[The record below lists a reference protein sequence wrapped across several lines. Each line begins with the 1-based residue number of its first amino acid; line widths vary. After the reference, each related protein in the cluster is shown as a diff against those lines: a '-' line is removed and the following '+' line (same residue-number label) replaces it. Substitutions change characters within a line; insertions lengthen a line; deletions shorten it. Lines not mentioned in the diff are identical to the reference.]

1 MRRDSV
7 AWERA
12 AQVRKAA
19 DEWLRA
25 GAIDPPIHGAIRD
38 AYHDPCV
45 TPSAVWRG
53 LTAILVTAVSLCT
66 VSAVWIAVEPGARTA
81 SLLLFVF
88 AALAFTAT
96 ERLDASPRLA
106 RRGAAGVTAFWGSVF
121 LLVALGLFML
131 DGAGVNFDRA
141 VDAVLLAGV
150 LVWGVGCWRWGIP
163 LFAGLSAVSLFLI
176 LGRLPFGRVCWVL
189 VGMALIGLAARRSDA
204 AAWAP
209 SHRRAAVVVL
219 VVGVAAVYAAVN
231 VYSLDEQL
239 LEDLRPFAPPRV
251 AMPRE
256 LLVLTAIATGLLPLV
271 VLAWAIRSRRTLL
284 LDAGIVLLAL
294 SLVTLRHY
302 VHVAPVWAVLTAA
315 GAGTIGLALVVERA
329 LRRSP
334 GGERAGFT
342 ADVLFSDERREHLLQ
357 TLPVVA
363 AFTPAASVAP
373 AEDKGFAGR
382 GGAFGGGGASE
393 RF

>member
-1 MRRDSV
+1 
-7 AWERA
+7 
-12 AQVRKAA
+12 
-19 DEWLRA
+19 
-25 GAIDPPIHGAIRD
+25 
-38 AYHDPCV
+38 
-45 TPSAVWRG
+45 
-53 LTAILVTAVSLCT
+53 
-66 VSAVWIAVEPGARTA
+66 
-81 SLLLFVF
+81 
-88 AALAFTAT
+88 
-96 ERLDASPRLA
+96 
-106 RRGAAGVTAFWGSVF
+106 
-121 LLVALGLFML
+121 
-131 DGAGVNFDRA
+131 
-141 VDAVLLAGV
+141 
-150 LVWGVGCWRWGIP
+150 
-163 LFAGLSAVSLFLI
+163 
-176 LGRLPFGRVCWVL
+176 
-189 VGMALIGLAARRSDA
+189 
-204 AAWAP
+204 
-209 SHRRAAVVVL
+209 
-219 VVGVAAVYAAVN
+219 
-231 VYSLDEQL
+231 
-239 LEDLRPFAPPRV
+239 
-251 AMPRE
+251 
-256 LLVLTAIATGLLPLV
+256 LVLTAIATGLLPLV